1 MSKFYITTDENGDI
15 TASADWAFP
24 GSHPCDV
31 DVVRYPNGKLYR
43 EDALPPVYGNPGTS
57 EQQIEGDYPE
67 GWVLMEGL
75 CPELVEGQVGK
86 FIAQSDG
93 TWLFHDT
100 AFETA
105 KVQKLAEIN
114 TKCNQIL
121 KYAVATYPETEQQ
134 TFYKQDAESAAYLAN
149 PETADTPFLIT
160 LAAARGIDLET
171 MVTKVRAKTDA
182 FAQLSAFICGQ
193 RQAMED
199 KLDKCASKEEVEA
212 LPVEFVIPEGYKYE

>member
-43 EDALPPVYGNPGTS
+43 EDAFPPVYGKPNTS
-57 EQQIEGDYPE
+57 EQQIEGECPD

-75 CPELVEGQVGK
+75 RPELVEGQVGK
-86 FIAQSDG
+86 YVAQSDG
-93 TWLFHDT
+93 TWLFQDT

-114 TKCNQIL
+114 TKCDQIL

-149 PETADTPFLIT
+149 PETAETPFLTT
-160 LAAARGIDLET
+160 LAAARGINLST

-182 FAQLSAFICGQ
+182 FAQFSAFICGQ

-199 KLDKCASKEEVEA
+199 KLDTCESIKEIEAIEVNYI
-212 LPVEFVIPEGYKYE
+212 LPEGYNYE